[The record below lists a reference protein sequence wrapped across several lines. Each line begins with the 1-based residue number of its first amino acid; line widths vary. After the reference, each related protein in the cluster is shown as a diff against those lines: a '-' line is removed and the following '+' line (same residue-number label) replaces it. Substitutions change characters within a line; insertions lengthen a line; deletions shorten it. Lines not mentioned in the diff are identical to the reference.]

1 MAILVTGGLGYIG
14 SHTVVELLNNDFE
27 VVIVDDLSN
36 TDRIILEGIEEIT
49 GKKPIFYPFDLK
61 RRGLISQV
69 LDAHKIT
76 GCIHFAAFKAVGESQ
91 VRPIDYYE
99 NNLYSLINILQEF
112 KERDFF
118 QAEDG
123 IRDKVP

>member
-49 GKKPIFYPFDLK
+49 LFFTHLTLK
-61 RRGLISQV
+61 
-69 LDAHKIT
+69 
-76 GCIHFAAFKAVGESQ
+76 E
-91 VRPIDYYE
+91 E
-99 NNLYSLINILQEF
+99 N
-112 KERDFF
+112 
-118 QAEDG
+118 
-123 IRDKVP
+123 

>member
-27 VVIVDDLSN
+27 VVIIDDLSN

-69 LDAHKIT
+69 LDAHIIT
-76 GCIHFAAFKAVGESQ
+76 
-91 VRPIDYYE
+91 
-99 NNLYSLINILQEF
+99 
-112 KERDFF
+112 
-118 QAEDG
+118 
-123 IRDKVP
+123 